1 MTSILVVCTGNVCRS
16 PLAEAFL
23 RAALERRMGDDAPTV
38 ASAGTAGWD
47 GSAAMAETVEAAHE
61 RGVDITAHVARR
73 LAAEHLDQVDVV
85 IAMAADHR
93 DAVAALMPALAD
105 RTFTLKELVRLVESL
120 PPVEDPADLTSR
132 VEAAAERRRDGF
144 RGNPFDEDIVDPMGM
159 PLDNYRA
166 VAWELDEWTE
176 RLAEGLAGP
185 VPAHA
190 RQEGA

>member
-47 GSAAMAETVEAAHE
+47 GSGAMAETIEAARE
-61 RGVDITAHVARR
+61 RGIDITTHVARR
-73 LAAEHLDQVDVV
+73 LAVDDLHGADLIV
-85 IAMAADHR
+85 AMAADHR
-93 DAVAALMPALAD
+93 DAVAAWTPDLAD
-105 RTFTLKELVRLVESL
+105 RIFTLKELVRLLESL
-120 PPVEDPADLTSR
+120 PPVETASDLPAR
-132 VEAAAERRRDGF
+132 VRAAAERRREGF
-144 RGNPFDEDIVDPMGM
+144 RGNPFDEDVVDPMGM

-166 VAWELDEWTE
+166 VAWELDEWTD
-176 RLAEGLAGP
+176 RLAEALAGP